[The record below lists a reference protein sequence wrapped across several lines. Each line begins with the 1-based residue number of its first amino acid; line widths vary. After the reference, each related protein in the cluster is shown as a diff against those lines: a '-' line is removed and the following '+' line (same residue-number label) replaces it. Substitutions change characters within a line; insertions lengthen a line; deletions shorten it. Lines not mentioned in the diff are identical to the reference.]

1 MLVRPEQ
8 DLGRNTSPSARDVV
22 SRRAFLSTVGSA
34 GLALTALG
42 CGSGHKERTVR
53 SAPVHQPGPPTPSTL
68 RQAIRGQVF
77 ERGQPG
83 FTAAT
88 QVFNPRFDGVTP
100 SAVAR
105 PVDAIDVRNAIRFT
119 VTNNIPVRARSGG
132 HSYAGYSTLANGVVL

>member
-1 MLVRPEQ
+1 MRSGD
-8 DLGRNTSPSARDVV
+8 DLDQHWSASARDVV
-22 SRRAFLSTVGSA
+22 SRRAFLFTMGSA

-42 CGSGHKERTVR
+42 CGSGHKEGTTRPVR

-68 RQAIRGQVF
+68 QKAIRGQVF

-83 FTAAT
+83 FTVAT
-88 QVFNPRFDGVTP
+88 QVYNPRFDGAIP

-119 VTNNIPVRARSGG
+119 VTSNIPVRARSGG
-132 HSYAGYSTLANGVVL
+132 HSYAGYSTLSDG